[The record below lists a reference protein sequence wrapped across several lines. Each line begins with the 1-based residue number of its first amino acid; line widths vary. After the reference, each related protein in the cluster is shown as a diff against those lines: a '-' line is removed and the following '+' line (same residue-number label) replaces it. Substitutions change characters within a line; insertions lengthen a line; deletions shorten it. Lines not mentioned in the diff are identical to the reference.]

1 MEESKLN
8 IKERIEVLI
17 RARYP
22 LINIVSSEEKR
33 VEDTIKTIARSRGKR
48 YFIWSVTK
56 GLESDDG
63 SCAADLREP
72 IKALDHILEG
82 DVNGIFLLK
91 DFHPFLNDPVVV
103 RKVRDIAR
111 ELKTT
116 MKNVV
121 LLSPVLKVP
130 MDVEKEV
137 TIVDFDLPGKETLG
151 KIIDDITATL
161 ADKGQVWSGGVTRE
175 KVVEAALGLTAEE
188 AENVFA
194 KSLVQTGGF
203 DIPVI
208 LSEKEQII
216 RKSGVLEYYRA
227 HEEMAEVGGLENLK
241 EWLNKRSQA
250 FSEEARDFGLP
261 EPKGILMIG
270 IPGCGK
276 SLTAKAVS
284 SLWQLPLLRLDVGKV
299 FSSLVGSSEENVRKA
314 IQTAESIAPSIL
326 WLDELEKGFSG
337 MGSSGSS
344 DGGTSA
350 RVFGTFLTWLQ
361 EKTSPVFVVA
371 TSNNISQLP
380 PELLRKGRFDEI
392 FFIDL
397 PNKEERKEIFRIH
410 LNKRKRNPDNYNLD
424 ELARLCRGYSGS
436 EIEEVVISA
445 LYDAFDKGKDIDQS
459 TLNEA
464 VGSMIP
470 LSQTMS
476 EEIKNIRN
484 WADLRA
490 RKASEIS
497 FSEEEESARK
507 LEMV

>member
-1 MEESKLN
+1 MDEETLT
-8 IKERIEVLI
+8 IKDRIEILI

-22 LINIVSSEEKR
+22 LINIVSSEEAR
-33 VEDTIKTIARSRGKR
+33 VEQTLKAIARSRGKR

-56 GLESDDG
+56 GLLSDDG

-72 IKALDHILEG
+72 LKALDHILEG

-103 RKVRDIAR
+103 RKIRDIAR

-121 LLSPVLKVP
+121 LLSPVLKIP

-137 TIVDFDLPGKETLG
+137 TIVDYDLPGKETLG

-161 ADKGQVWSGGVTRE
+161 PDKGRVWSGGVTRDR
-175 KVVEAALGLTAEE
+175 VVEAALGLTAEE

-203 DIPVI
+203 TIPII
-208 LSEKEQII
+208 LTEKEQII

-227 HEEMAEVGGLENLK
+227 HEEMTEIGGLENLK
-241 EWLNKRSQA
+241 QWLNKRAQA
-250 FSEEARDFGLP
+250 FTREAREFGLP

-337 MGSSGSS
+337 MGSSGMT

-397 PNKEERKEIFRIH
+397 PNREERKEIFRIH
-410 LNKRKRNPDNYNLD
+410 LKKRKRNPADYDLD

-445 LYDAFDKGKDIDQS
+445 LYDAFDRGSDITQEI
-459 TLNEA
+459 LNES
-464 VGSMIP
+464 VGTMIP

-476 EEIKNIRN
+476 EEIKHIRN

-497 FSEEEESARK
+497 FSDEEESARK